1 MHKELNKGLE
11 VGNLSCTMKVA
22 NVRPIYKKAI
32 NQGKVIINLVA
43 YYQTYQKSL
52 KDIITSRCLNILKE

>member
-11 VGNLSCTMKVA
+11 VGSFSCTMKVA
-22 NVRPIYKKAI
+22 NVRPIYKKVI

-43 YYQTYQKSL
+43 YYQTYQESL